1 MSIDTSILLNAQPRT
16 ERGKGPAGRMRR
28 NGLIPV
34 TVYGDGQEAVA
45 ASIIK
50 RELGTF
56 VRAHGRHGII
66 TLHLNGGTSTVKIA
80 AMQLDPI
87 KGHVWHLDLQ
97 RISLTE
103 RSEFEIA
110 LKIVGEAEAVKMATG
125 ILDVVSHAIKVRC
138 LPGDLP
144 EHIDVDVTSLGL
156 GQNLRVS
163 DLNLD
168 ADKFQVVTDAD
179 AVIATVVAP
188 REEEEAVAE
197 AVVAEPEVIKKGK
210 VEDKK

>member
-80 AMQLDPI
+80 HMQLDPI

-110 LKIVGEAEAVKMATG
+110 LKIIGEAEGVKLATG

-144 EHIDVDVTSLGL
+144 EHIEVDVTPLGL
-156 GQNLRVS
+156 GHNLRVS
-163 DLNLD
+163 DLKLD
-168 ADKFQVVTDAD
+168 TDKFQVVTDGD

-188 REEEEAVAE
+188 REEEAAAE
-197 AVVAEPEVIKKGK
+197 ATVAEPEVIKKGK
-210 VEDKK
+210 TDEKK

>member
-16 ERGKGPAGRMRR
+16 ERGKGAAGRMRR

-34 TVYGDGQEAVA
+34 TVYGDGREAVA

-50 RELGTF
+50 KELGTF

-66 TLHLNGGTSTVKIA
+66 TLHLDGGTSTVKIA
-80 AMQLDPI
+80 EMQLDPI

-110 LKIVGEAEAVKMATG
+110 LKIIGEPEGVKMATG

-144 EHIDVDVTSLGL
+144 EHIEVDVTALGL

-163 DLNLD
+163 DLKLD
-168 ADKFQVVTDAD
+168 TDKFQVVTDAD

-188 REEEEAVAE
+188 REEEAVVEAT
-197 AVVAEPEVIKKGK
+197 VAEPEVIKKGK
-210 VEDKK
+210 VEEKK

>member
-1 MSIDTSILLNAQPRT
+1 MSFDTTISLNAQPRT

-50 RELGTF
+50 KELGTF
-56 VRAHGRHGII
+56 VRAHGRHGIF
-66 TLHLNGGTSTVKIA
+66 TLHLDGGSSTVKIA
-80 AMQLDPI
+80 HMQLDPI

-103 RSEFEIA
+103 RSEFEVA
-110 LKIVGEAEAVKMATG
+110 LKIVGEPEGVKMAVG

-144 EHIDVDVTSLGL
+144 EHIEVDVTSLGL

-163 DLNLD
+163 DLKLD
-168 ADKFQVVTDAD
+168 AEKFQIVTDAE

-188 REEEEAVAE
+188 REEEASAE

-210 VEDKK
+210 PEDKK

>member
-1 MSIDTSILLNAQPRT
+1 MSFDTNISLNAQPRT

-50 RELGTF
+50 KELGTF
-56 VRAHGRHGII
+56 VRAHGRHGIF
-66 TLHLNGGTSTVKIA
+66 TLHLDGGSSTVKIA
-80 AMQLDPI
+80 HMQLDPI

-103 RSEFEIA
+103 RSEFEVA

-125 ILDVVSHAIKVRC
+125 VLDVVSHAIKVRC
-138 LPGDLP
+138 LPPDLP
-144 EHIDVDVTSLGL
+144 EYIEVDVTPLVLGHH
-156 GQNLRVS
+156 LRVS
-163 DLNLD
+163 DLKLD

-188 REEEEAVAE
+188 RVEEAVAE
-197 AVVAEPEVIKKGK
+197 TAVAEPEVIKKGK
-210 VEDKK
+210 ADEKK

>member
-1 MSIDTSILLNAQPRT
+1 MSFDTNISLNAQPRT

-50 RELGTF
+50 KELGTF
-56 VRAHGRHGII
+56 VRAHGRHGIF
-66 TLHLNGGTSTVKIA
+66 TLHLDGGSSTVKIA
-80 AMQLDPI
+80 HMQLDPI

-125 ILDVVSHAIKVRC
+125 VLDVVSHAIKVRC
-138 LPGDLP
+138 LPRDLP
-144 EHIDVDVTSLGL
+144 EYIEVDVTPLVLGHH
-156 GQNLRVS
+156 LRVS
-163 DLNLD
+163 DLKLD

-188 REEEEAVAE
+188 RVEEAVAE
-197 AVVAEPEVIKKGK
+197 TAVAEPEVIKKGK
-210 VEDKK
+210 ADEKK

>member
-1 MSIDTSILLNAQPRT
+1 MSFDTTISLNAQPRA
-16 ERGKGPAGRMRR
+16 ERGKGAAGRMRR
-28 NGLIPV
+28 DGLIPV
-34 TVYGDGQEAVA
+34 TVYGDGQAAVA

-50 RELGTF
+50 KELGTF
-56 VRAHGRHGII
+56 VRAHGRHGIF
-66 TLHLNGGTSTVKIA
+66 TLHLDGGSSTVKIA
-80 AMQLDPI
+80 EMQLDPI

-110 LKIVGEAEAVKMATG
+110 LKIVGEAEGVKMAAG

-144 EHIDVDVTSLGL
+144 EHIDVDVTPLGL

-163 DLNLD
+163 DLKLD
-168 ADKFQVVTDAD
+168 ADKFQVVTDAA

-188 REEEEAVAE
+188 REEEAAAE
-197 AVVAEPEVIKKGK
+197 VNVAEPEVIKKGK
-210 VEDKK
+210 VEEKK

>member
-1 MSIDTSILLNAQPRT
+1 MSFDTNISLNAQPRT

-50 RELGTF
+50 KELGTF
-56 VRAHGRHGII
+56 VRAHGRHGIF
-66 TLHLNGGTSTVKIA
+66 TLHLDGGSSTVKIA
-80 AMQLDPI
+80 HMQLDPI

-103 RSEFEIA
+103 RSEFEVA

-125 ILDVVSHAIKVRC
+125 VLDVVSHAIKVRC
-138 LPGDLP
+138 LPRDLP
-144 EHIDVDVTSLGL
+144 EYIEVDVTPLVLGHH
-156 GQNLRVS
+156 LRVS
-163 DLNLD
+163 DLKLD

-188 REEEEAVAE
+188 RVEEAVAE
-197 AVVAEPEVIKKGK
+197 TAVAEPEVIKKGK
-210 VEDKK
+210 ADEKK

>member
-1 MSIDTSILLNAQPRT
+1 MSFDTTILLNAQPRT

-34 TVYGDGQEAVA
+34 TVYGDGQGAVA

-50 RELGTF
+50 KELGTF
-56 VRAHGRHGII
+56 VRAHGRHGIF
-66 TLHLNGGTSTVKIA
+66 TLHLDGSTSTVKIA
-80 AMQLDPI
+80 HMQLDPI

-103 RSEFEIA
+103 RSEFEVA

-125 ILDVVSHAIKVRC
+125 VLDVVSHAIKVRC

-144 EHIDVDVTSLGL
+144 EHIEVDVTPLGL

-163 DLNLD
+163 DLKLD
-168 ADKFQVVTDAD
+168 ADKFQIVTDAD

-188 REEEEAVAE
+188 REEEAVAE
-197 AVVAEPEVIKKGK
+197 VTVAEPEVIKKGK
-210 VEDKK
+210 VEEKK